1 MLLQTEKVK
10 HGEQGSSKPRKKEK
24 RGEETGQRVFI
35 KKNPKPVKGMS
46 LGGLGWA
53 SERKDG
59 ASPLRHMTRGEAAV
73 VQVKTLNP
81 KARRGKISY
90 IYIFSKSQK
99 IEDKNFKPSIKKGNN
114 NP

>member
-53 SERKDG
+53 SECKDG

-73 VQVKTLNP
+73 VLVKTLNP
-81 KARRGKISY
+81 K
-90 IYIFSKSQK
+90 
-99 IEDKNFKPSIKKGNN
+99 P
-114 NP
+114 